1 MHVACLVLSSTIKE
15 KQHCRFMGHQG
26 QAEGSQCV
34 NDVLLGYY
42 RGVLM
47 GQVER
52 SQAGSFTAG

>member
-1 MHVACLVLSSTIKE
+1 MFSLEQHYKREATLQIYGSSRAGRV
-15 KQHCRFMGHQG
+15 CD
-26 QAEGSQCV
+26 
-34 NDVLLGYY
+34 DVLLGYY